1 MSEAHLPT
9 SGPYPPTTAS
19 LGGLPTVGV
28 DVPLCGVFL
37 ALYIIAAVSNMTI
50 LQLNLR
56 RGHKFVMSGMLFG
69 FSMSRVVTM
78 VLRIVWAT
86 RPTNLKLGIAS
97 NIFVYAGVLLL
108 FIINLIFAQ
117 RIIRAWHP
125 NTGWH
130 RLFHHAFTAL
140 YSLIVLTLGMLVVS
154 VIQSFYTLNS
164 NTRRIDRDILLY
176 GQTFYCI
183 VSFLPIPMVIIGLL
197 VPRKTQTEKFGE
209 GRFRWKIII
218 LLTAAVLLCLGA
230 CFRVGVNY
238 AGGTRPITHPAGY
251 QSKACFYIF
260 NFVIEIIVILLYVVV
275 RIDKRFWVP
284 DHSKKPGDYSRGHAL
299 PVDKFENAN
308 GKGSDDGERR
318 AGDMIL
324 PEEEVFDDMSPEEVA
339 HIPATGKEVDAEMN
353 SQELA
358 QMPAKTNEVDA
369 EINSQELAQ
378 MPAKEHEVDAE
389 TSPGEVVQAP
399 APKKEGD
406 IETGDSRGS
415 VESNA

>member
-1 MSEAHLPT
+1 MSASHLPS

-97 NIFVYAGVLLL
+97 SIFVYAGVLLL
-108 FIINLIFAQ
+108 FVINLIFAQ

-140 YSLIVLTLGMLVVS
+140 YSLIVLTLSMLVVS

-164 NTRRIDRDILLY
+164 NTRRIDRDILLF
-176 GQTFYCI
+176 GQTFYAI
-183 VSFLPIPMVIIGLL
+183 VSFLPIPMVVIGLL
-197 VPRKTQTEKFGE
+197 VPRKTRTEKFGK
-209 GRFRWKIII
+209 GRFRWKVVI
-218 LLTAAVLLCLGA
+218 LLTASFLLCLGA

-238 AGGTRPITHPAGY
+238 AGGTRPIKDPAGY

-260 NFVIEIIVILLYVVV
+260 NFVIEISVILLYVVV

-284 DHSKKPGDYSRGHAL
+284 DHSKKPGDYARGHAL
-299 PVDKFENAN
+299 DTDKFENAN

-318 AGDMIL
+318 AGDVIL

-339 HIPATGKEVDAEMN
+339 QLPTTGKEVDAEMN

-358 QMPAKTNEVDA
+358 QMPAKENEVDA
-369 EINSQELAQ
+369 EISPEAVAQ
-378 MPAKEHEVDAE
+378 MPAKENELDAEMRPEEVAHIPAPEKEVDVE
-389 TSPGEVVQAP
+389 
-399 APKKEGD
+399 
-406 IETGDSRGS
+406 RG
-415 VESNA
+415 